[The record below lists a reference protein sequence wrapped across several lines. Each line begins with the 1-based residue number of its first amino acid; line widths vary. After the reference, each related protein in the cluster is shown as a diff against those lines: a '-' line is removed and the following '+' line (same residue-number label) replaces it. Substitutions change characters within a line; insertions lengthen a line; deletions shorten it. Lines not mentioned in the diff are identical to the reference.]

1 MKTKILSILFG
12 VLLTYFLVSF
22 NKQQAACTLLL
33 TNAKT
38 NKSIKVCD
46 PQSVQHIEK
55 MLGGAISLD
64 KEIPYGETE
73 PNFIFTYDGLVIE
86 MKDGKIISID
96 ITNKKWKLNT
106 LLVGTSIEKPPV
118 GFERSEFNYI
128 GNPRFKWKTC
138 KAIVFT
144 EIDKAQIVKKV
155 GVAF

>member
-1 MKTKILSILFG
+1 MKTKILYTLIGIIATSF
-12 VLLTYFLVSF
+12 LLSF
-22 NKQQAACTLLL
+22 AKQEATCTLLL
-33 TNAKT
+33 TNTKT

-73 PNFIFTYDGLVIE
+73 PFFIFTYDGLVIE
-86 MKDGKIISID
+86 MKDGKIISVA

-106 LLVGTSIEKPPV
+106 LLVGASIAKPPV

-144 EIDKAQIVKKV
+144 EIDKAQIVKKI